1 MYTTLEQVKIRLH
14 QYHIDTVTN
23 DDDTTTNVVVFDDLE
38 DNPYIEQLI
47 EQSRQEIISLRNYP
61 SIYTQEQI
69 DNDLSKY
76 ESVIV
81 NLTVY
86 DHSQAGENYM
96 ASMNEGGVNRTWK
109 NRNDLLVGVF
119 PLVKVLQQSLKGIK
133 K

>member
-23 DDDTTTNVVVFDDLE
+23 DDDTTSSVVVFDDIE
-38 DNPYIEQLI
+38 DNPLIEQLI

-61 SIYTQEQI
+61 SSYTQEQI

-109 NRNDLLVGVF
+109 NRNDLLAGAF
-119 PLVKVLQQSLKGIK
+119 PFVKVF
-133 K
+133 

>member
-23 DDDTTTNVVVFDDLE
+23 DDDTTSSVVVFDDIE
-38 DNPYIEQLI
+38 DNPLIEQLI

-61 SIYTQEQI
+61 SSYTQEQI
-69 DNDLSKY
+69 DNDMSNY

-109 NRNDLLVGVF
+109 NRNDLLARVF
-119 PLVKVLQQSLKGIK
+119 PFVKVI
-133 K
+133 